1 MEVSTCTSCPKMQ
14 GKISVHK
21 LWMAI
26 RNRCK
31 DINALSLETKGL
43 LDEVAGKMHLYT
55 QIMLMTRLR
64 EIAKLFDKDFCGT
77 Q

>member
-1 MEVSTCTSCPKMQ
+1 MDEVFTCTSCPKML

-43 LDEVAGKMHLYT
+43 LDEMAGKNASLYT
-55 QIMLMTRLR
+55 YH
-64 EIAKLFDKDFCGT
+64 ADDKT
-77 Q
+77 SENSQTL